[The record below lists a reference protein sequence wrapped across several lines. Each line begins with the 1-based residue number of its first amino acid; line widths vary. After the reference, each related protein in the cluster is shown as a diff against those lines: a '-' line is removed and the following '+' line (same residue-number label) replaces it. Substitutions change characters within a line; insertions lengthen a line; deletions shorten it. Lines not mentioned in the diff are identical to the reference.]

1 MKRLLFLLSAV
12 IVAAMNTGCDK
23 KPSDDEGIPVPEEWT
38 IFNIQDCDDDYRRM
52 FWFSNGIIEICW
64 GFPDEYVTFWWSS
77 PLKIYADESLT
88 PLKFISGQNGEDC
101 DYAYNRR
108 PVSGVAGSYTSG
120 SFESMG
126 YEIPEFGERYC
137 SIRVRL
143 PEPEGTFDFALICET
158 DSGIRFRSS
167 VYRITARL
175 YTDEELG
182 MKNDRGWTEV
192 KIEKVGE

>member
-1 MKRLLFLLSAV
+1 MKRALFLLSAV
-12 IVAAMNTGCDK
+12 IFAVLNIGCDN

-38 IFNIQDCDDDYRRM
+38 IFNIQDYEGDDYRRM
-52 FWFSNGIIEICW
+52 RYFSNGIIDVYWAFHKE
-64 GFPDEYVTFWWSS
+64 DSAFWSL
-77 PLKIYADESLT
+77 PMKIYADESLT
-88 PLKFISGQNGEDC
+88 PLKFVGGNDEFDC
-101 DYAYNRR
+101 VYTR
-108 PVSGVAGSYTSG
+108 PGKEGGLYCMG
-120 SFESMG
+120 SFAQIGFYS
-126 YEIPEFGERYC
+126 PEFGEEYC
-137 SIRVRL
+137 MARVRL

>member
-1 MKRLLFLLSAV
+1 MKRALFLLSAV
-12 IVAAMNTGCDK
+12 IFAVLNIGCDK

-38 IFNIQDCDDDYRRM
+38 IFNIQDYDDCLKM
-52 FWFSNGIIEICW
+52 FHSNEGRIEICW
-64 GFPDEYVTFWWSS
+64 GFPEEELVFWSS

-158 DSGIRFRSS
+158 DSGICFRSS